1 MRQRGIGMAGRAAV
15 RILAVVVCVSAM
27 PASAQTAAPTA
38 ADLAA
43 AFAAAGDVSALIAKA
58 KAERKPDQPNF
69 VQPVVT
75 SSGYTLNLE
84 YRWPGLK
91 APASVHDADAEIFFV
106 VEGTG
111 TAVTGGTLEN
121 GKRTNPTNL
130 SGTGI
135 AGGQT
140 RRLSKGDV
148 LFVPASSPHWFDPV
162 DGPLVML
169 SLHIQKTF
177 R

>member
-1 MRQRGIGMAGRAAV
+1 MSQRGFGRAGRAAA
-15 RILAVVVCVSAM
+15 RIMAVMVCVSAV
-27 PASAQTAAPTA
+27 PASGQTPAE
-38 ADLAA
+38 LAA
-43 AFAAAGDVSALIAKA
+43 AFAAAGDVSGLMAKA
-58 KAERKPDQPNF
+58 RAERKPDQPNF
-69 VQPVVT
+69 VQPVVK

-121 GKRTNPTNL
+121 GKRTSPTNL

>member
-1 MRQRGIGMAGRAAV
+1 MSQRGIGMAGRAAV
-15 RILAVVVCVSAM
+15 RMMAVVVCVSAM
-27 PASAQTAAPTA
+27 PASAQTPG
-38 ADLAA
+38 DLAA
-43 AFAAAGDVSALIAKA
+43 AFAGAGDISALIAKA
-58 KAERKPDQPNF
+58 KAERKPDQPNV

-106 VEGTG
+106 FEGTG

>member
-1 MRQRGIGMAGRAAV
+1 MMMTKARVATRMVAWAMAAGVALAAV
-15 RILAVVVCVSAM
+15 
-27 PASAQTAAPTA
+27 PASAQTP

-43 AFAAAGDVSALIAKA
+43 VFAAAGDVSALIAKA
-58 KAERKPDQPNF
+58 KAERKPDQANF
-69 VQPVVT
+69 VQPVVK

-84 YRWPGLK
+84 YRWPGIK
-91 APASVHDADAEIFFV
+91 AAASVHDADAEIFFV

-121 GKRTNPTNL
+121 GTRTNPMNL

-135 AGGQT
+135 TGGQT
-140 RRLSKGDV
+140 HRLAKGDV
-148 LFVPASSPHWFDPV
+148 LFVPASSPHWFDPTG
-162 DGPLVML
+162 GPLVLL
-169 SLHIQKTF
+169 SLHMPKTM